1 MLCSHAIHQH
11 QPESNTINSCNSVIF
26 KSPRKQ
32 HCSPVL
38 CRNMEEKTIVAK
50 LTFIEDFSRGFKFC
64 VGVISPIFCL
74 LIFCLYW
81 GIIYYE
87 KYGHDP
93 LKRDLS
99 NMLFSSFC
107 ISISI
112 MFSFLIVIVTIR
124 IIFGPF
130 LTSISVFCHFITLNF
145 SFYWPFVNYEIIIYK
160 FISLCTR
167 ATIVNIN
174 DAIWYSILIRTNVM
188 CVLLLSTLIIIT
200 SETSTIGHFLSG
212 TAIFI
217 QEEEIQSL
225 PNLV

>member
-1 MLCSHAIHQH
+1 MNQ
-11 QPESNTINSCNSVIF
+11 
-26 KSPRKQ
+26 
-32 HCSPVL
+32 
-38 CRNMEEKTIVAK
+38 TIVDINM
-50 LTFIEDFSRGFKFC
+50 TVFEDGNYSTEYKIF
-64 VGVISPIFCL
+64 VGIVGPMLSFLIIF
-74 LIFCLYW
+74 LYW
-81 GIIYYE
+81 GIINYE
-87 KYGHDP
+87 KYGNDP

-107 ISISI
+107 ISIT
-112 MFSFLIVIVTIR
+112 MTFSFLIVIVTIR

-130 LTSISVFCHFITLNF
+130 LTSISAVCYFITLNF

-188 CVLLLSTLIIIT
+188 CVLLLSTITIIT
-200 SETSTIGHFLSG
+200 SKTSMIVHFLSG
-212 TAIFI
+212 TSIFI

-225 PNLV
+225 PNLM

>member
-1 MLCSHAIHQH
+1 MNQ
-11 QPESNTINSCNSVIF
+11 
-26 KSPRKQ
+26 
-32 HCSPVL
+32 
-38 CRNMEEKTIVAK
+38 TIVDIK
-50 LTFIEDFSRGFKFC
+50 MTVFEDDNYSTEFKIF
-64 VGVISPIFCL
+64 VGIVGPMLSF
-74 LIFCLYW
+74 LILFLYW

-188 CVLLLSTLIIIT
+188 CVLLLSTITIIT
-200 SETSTIGHFLSG
+200 SKTSMKVHFLSG
-212 TAIFI
+212 TSIFI

-225 PNLV
+225 PNLM